1 MRAQQLG
8 SRKTSLQF
16 IVKVV
21 QDDAVHLGEAM
32 MVWLTGLFAL
42 VALIYAS
49 VGFGGGST
57 YTALLGLWGIDYALI
72 PIISLLCNIVVVSG
86 GSYRFV
92 RAGLVKWPQVM
103 PLLLVSAP
111 LAFIG
116 GLVPLKQWLFLMILG
131 SALLISAVALIVQP
145 ERMAPRR
152 ISKRMLLVLSGGVG
166 LLAGLSGI
174 GGGIFMAP
182 VLHLIRWSN
191 ARRIAAFASL
201 YILINSVT
209 GLAGQLIKAGPQSLA
224 EPAGQYW
231 PLLIAVFVGG
241 QIGSMLGMKILTPR
255 LLKTLTALLVG
266 YAALRLLW
274 QGWGLM

>member
-1 MRAQQLG
+1 
-8 SRKTSLQF
+8 
-16 IVKVV
+16 
-21 QDDAVHLGEAM
+21 

-57 YTALLGLWGIDYALI
+57 YTALLGLWGVDYKLI
-72 PIISLLCNIVVVSG
+72 PVISLLCNIIVVTG
-86 GSYRFV
+86 GSTRFI
-92 RAGLVKWPQVM
+92 RAGLVKWPQVV

-111 LAFIG
+111 LAFVG

-131 SALLISAVALIVQP
+131 SALLLSAMALVAQP
-145 ERMAPRR
+145 DKMAPRKLSR
-152 ISKRMLLVLSGGVG
+152 PVLLSISAGVG

-182 VLHLIRWSN
+182 VLHLIRWDN

-201 YILINSVT
+201 YILINSIT
-209 GLAGQLIKAGPQSLA
+209 GLTGQIIKAGPQSLA
-224 EPAGQYW
+224 GPASQYW
-231 PLLIAVFVGG
+231 PLLLAVFIGG
-241 QIGSMLGMKILTPR
+241 QLGSMLGMKFLTPR
-255 LLKTLTALLVG
+255 LLRMLTALLVG
-266 YAALRLLW
+266 YAAIRLLW